1 MYMMCVTA
9 SLSPSPQLTA
19 PVLHKVL
26 GLPELQPLV
35 WGGKGVGSQGDGT
48 AQLLCK
54 GEQEQ
59 RKVWGGC
66 IQSLRAEYF

>member
-1 MYMMCVTA
+1 MRLMYATTNQ
-9 SLSPSPQLTA
+9 PPTNPQLTA
-19 PVLHKVL
+19 PMLHKVL

-59 RKVWGGC
+59 RKVGGC
-66 IQSLRAEYF
+66 T